1 MCVCASISPALGLTK
16 SGTNKCKGLNLTVAK
31 GWTNS
36 LGVTVTKGCIEAN
49 VILVLARV
57 QISRLG
63 LYFYEEGDLSLELL

>member
-1 MCVCASISPALGLTK
+1 M
-16 SGTNKCKGLNLTVAK
+16 AK

-63 LYFYEEGDLSLELL
+63 LYFYEEGDLSLELHTLEHLFEGWTCNLNYFDVSVC

>member
-1 MCVCASISPALGLTK
+1 M
-16 SGTNKCKGLNLTVAK
+16 AK